1 MSSEMKQGQAINVA
15 VNDIAETKGK
25 LQSIS
30 ASVASEARAGK
41 DKGWHGAGGNAFGK
55 LIETW
60 ERKSRDITNA
70 LDELTNGL
78 TEARKAGT
86 RADEDVAGATQSVSS
101 SMDSISF
108 KMGG

>member
-1 MSSEMKQGQAINVA
+1 MSSEMKQGQAINTA
-15 VNDIAETKGK
+15 VNDITETKGK

-30 ASVASEARAGK
+30 ASTASEAKAGQS
-41 DKGWHGAGGNAFGK
+41 KGWHGAGGNAFGQ
-55 LIETW
+55 LIQTW
-60 ERKSRDITNA
+60 EQKSRDITNA